1 MKAFI
6 FSQDDRSKIIDPN
19 FRPYRARMISV
30 EEKEHSPKGETVSI
44 TNTGAV
50 VGEKFLLSC
59 DELSK
64 NPYSCGYTI
73 KPQAEGRRKDWALT
87 KAITS

>member
-1 MKAFI
+1 MKAFF

-30 EEKEHSPKGETVSI
+30 EEKEHIPKGETVSI

-50 VGEKFLLSC
+50 V
-59 DELSK
+59 
-64 NPYSCGYTI
+64 
-73 KPQAEGRRKDWALT
+73 
-87 KAITS
+87 

>member
-1 MKAFI
+1 MKAFF

-30 EEKEHSPKGETVSI
+30 EEKEHIQKGETVSI

-50 VGEKFLLSC
+50 V
-59 DELSK
+59 
-64 NPYSCGYTI
+64 
-73 KPQAEGRRKDWALT
+73 
-87 KAITS
+87 